1 MSLNEL
7 LCVNDN
13 LVVFLSC
20 AFVCDLILKPPLQE
34 LDRLYQTK
42 LICHS
47 FDNFGVSNATIYV
60 SYCHGKLP
68 YTKAPFHALVSC
80 VQKDERTWRLWII
93 KFQELFVLLLGMY
106 LQLLRNLAL
115 LVYRLAPQLHAIC
128 RHRGCGV
135 SFFSSFMVV
144 VNST

>member
-7 LCVNDN
+7 LYVSDN
-13 LVVFLSC
+13 VVVFQTY
-20 AFVCDLILKPPLQE
+20 AFECDLFLKPPLQK
-34 LDRLYQTK
+34 LDRLYRTK
-42 LICHS
+42 LLYHS
-47 FDNFGVSNATIYV
+47 FNNFGVSNATIYV

-80 VQKDERTWRLWII
+80 VPKDERTWRLWII

-106 LQLLRNLAL
+106 LQLSRNLAL

-135 SFFSSFMVV
+135 SFFSSFVVV